1 MSEGGRLSNKIYRQQ
16 CTQNLNAIEK
26 ARMIYGATCLDA
38 SCITEKQYRQE
49 TPRESDYLKTKICIP
64 PTIGTS
70 CINSSSLTLK
80 RQQCVI
86 DYSTDPLDP
95 LLRFAQYNLPPIPP
109 ACPPVPTD
117 ILNAFLPK
125 ASTKCVL
132 ENRPMQSS
140 V

>member
-1 MSEGGRLSNKIYRQQ
+1 MSESGRLSNKMYAQRMM
-16 CTQNLNAIEK
+16 QNTAAIER
-26 ARMIYGATCLDA
+26 ARNIYGATCSDA

-80 RQQCVI
+80 KQQCVI

-95 LLRFAQYNLPPIPP
+95 LLRFAQFNLPPVPP
-109 ACPPVPTD
+109 ACPPIPTD

-125 ASTKCVL
+125 PSNKCVL
-132 ENRPMQSS
+132 ENKPMHSI

>member
-1 MSEGGRLSNKIYRQQ
+1 MSESGRLSNKMYQEQ
-16 CTQNLNAIEK
+16 MTQNKSALER
-26 ARMIYGATCLDA
+26 ARMIYGAKCSDA

-49 TPRESDYLKTKICIP
+49 TPRESDYLRTKICVP

-86 DYSTDPLDP
+86 DKSSYPLDP

-109 ACPPVPTD
+109 ACPTVHKEV
-117 ILNAFLPK
+117 LNAFLPK
-125 ASTKCVL
+125 PCNKCVL
-132 ENRPMQSS
+132 ENKPMHSI